1 MNGFS
6 CLGAI
11 KSGKRA
17 PSSVAAFFKRF
28 EAPGG
33 GFSGNVSGS
42 PDVYTI
48 PQSSMERT
56 HVTELLAL
64 AEKALGSRLDE
75 GTRRSL
81 RRIQR
86 DFLSQQT
93 QLVCV
98 LDLGVIS
105 PEEYLGQLN
114 VLMKGTMAR
123 METALGRER
132 FIAVFGD
139 AGRHPER
146 MVDRDA
152 FMQTIAAERAS
163 AQSDHGRNRRR

>member
-1 MNGFS
+1 M
-6 CLGAI
+6 
-11 KSGKRA
+11 
-17 PSSVAAFFKRF
+17 
-28 EAPGG
+28 
-33 GFSGNVSGS
+33 
-42 PDVYTI
+42 
-48 PQSSMERT
+48 
-56 HVTELLAL
+56 TELLAL